1 MSLSQSLRAIAGQFG
16 VSRDDN
22 DYDDYYD
29 EDDAGP
35 EGDYRDHE
43 ARPLAVVRP
52 PHVRFSLVAPADFDD
67 AQGIADALRSGSPV
81 ILDLQAC
88 GPELHKRLIDFCS
101 GLTYALEGSVQ
112 QLGEHVV
119 LIAPEGVEL
128 DSDDPGGLAE
138 RRFLNQV

>member
-1 MSLSQSLRAIAGQFG
+1 MSLSRSLRAVAGQFG
-16 VSRDDN
+16 ISREDY

-35 EGDYRDHE
+35 EEAHRDHE

-52 PHVRFSLVAPADFDD
+52 PHVRFSLVAPTDFDD

-81 ILDLQAC
+81 ILDLHAC
-88 GPELHKRLIDFCS
+88 GPDLSKRLIDFCS

-112 QLGEHVV
+112 QLGEHAM

-128 DSDDPGGLAE
+128 DSDDPVGLSE

>member
-1 MSLSQSLRAIAGQFG
+1 MSLSRSLRAVAGQFG
-16 VSRDDN
+16 VSREDY

-35 EGDYRDHE
+35 EEAYRDHE

-52 PHVRFSLVAPADFDD
+52 PHVRFLLVAPTDFDD

-81 ILDLQAC
+81 ILDLHAC
-88 GPELHKRLIDFCS
+88 GPDLCKRLVDFCS

-112 QLGEHVV
+112 QLGEHAM

-128 DSDDPGGLAE
+128 DSDDPVGLSE